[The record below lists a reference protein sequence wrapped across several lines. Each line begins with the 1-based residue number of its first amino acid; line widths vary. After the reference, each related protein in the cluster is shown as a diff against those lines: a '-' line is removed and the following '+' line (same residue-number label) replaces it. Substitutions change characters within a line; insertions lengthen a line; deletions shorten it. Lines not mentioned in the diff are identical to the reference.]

1 MPGEDADEPALVMV
15 NLAVRVTA
23 KEMLM
28 EFFFSRESFDQVCA
42 DGVGLR

>member
-15 NLAVRVTA
+15 NLAVRATA

-28 EFFFSRESFDQVCA
+28 EFFFRGRA
-42 DGVGLR
+42 LTRYAPMAWG